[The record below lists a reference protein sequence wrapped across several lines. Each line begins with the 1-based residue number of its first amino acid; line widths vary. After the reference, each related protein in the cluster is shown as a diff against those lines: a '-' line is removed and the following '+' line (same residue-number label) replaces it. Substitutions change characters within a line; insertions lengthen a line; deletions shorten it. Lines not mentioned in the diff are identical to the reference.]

1 MFANGRN
8 MTQAKIETEYE
19 ILLKLIYDIPEFI
32 QEEINQ
38 LECQITKESVINA
51 TGDQFVESNM
61 RLIDDRNFLIDI
73 QNGMRIYHNNAMIVM
88 IRAFVETNLKV
99 IRQNLIG
106 KRTRNQKID
115 IIRRLYND
123 IKQEVNTLPI
133 FEELWPDFDQLNSIR
148 NNIVHD
154 DIEDTQIGDITFLLE
169 QLKNAK
175 LVLLNVEKEC
185 TTYMEK
191 HKQ

>member
-1 MFANGRN
+1 MFANGRT

-133 FEELWPDFDQLNSIR
+133 FEELWPNFDQLNTIR
-148 NNIVHD
+148 NNIIHD

-185 TTYMEK
+185 TTYIEK
-191 HKQ
+191 HK